1 MDRAEQDAALVR
13 AAREGDR
20 AAFAALLVRHQPPLL
35 AICRRALGDD
45 GLAEVA
51 TQEAVL
57 QAFAASSIASA
68 NRERLPPLATG
79 PGARGLVLGS
89 DARWPAPPRTGG
101 RNTGTG

>member
-45 GLAEVA
+45 GPAEVA

-57 QAFAASSIASA
+57 QALLSLD
-68 NRERLPPLATG
+68 RLRQPERFVCG
-79 PGARGLVLGS
+79 WLGS
-89 DARWPAPPRTGG
+89 D
-101 RNTGTG
+101 